1 MIRFIHRV
9 MAGFV
14 AVFGL
19 SVAAIVVYAVFWQA
33 PERRCELHGDWW
45 DPADRVCATPIFLP
59 DITHRPIGSRKAP
72 LTH

>member
-1 MIRFIHRV
+1 
-9 MAGFV
+9 
-14 AVFGL
+14 
-19 SVAAIVVYAVFWQA
+19 VAAIVVYAVFWQA